1 LNNIWLKFNQSIF
14 PQTCI
19 MCAAWQGGAYG
30 ICDGCLADMPWHNC
44 AQCPQCGLPAYDNQ
58 LCGHCINS
66 PPDFDATRALF
77 RYAFPIQQMLQ
88 RYKYGELL
96 ALGAS
101 FGHLLANHMAAN
113 LLAEMP
119 DLIIPMPLHPKR
131 LQERGFNQ
139 SLEVARIVSEKLNV
153 KLDHSVCERIKLS
166 PPQAS
171 LPLKERVKN
180 MKGAFNCNRPLHGQS
195 IVVIDDVMT
204 TGASLNS
211 LAKALKKAGARRVE
225 CWVIARTLAND

>member
-1 LNNIWLKFNQSIF
+1 
-14 PQTCI
+14 
-19 MCAAWQGGAYG
+19 
-30 ICDGCLADMPWHNC
+30 
-44 AQCPQCGLPAYDNQ
+44 
-58 LCGHCINS
+58 
-66 PPDFDATRALF
+66 
-77 RYAFPIQQMLQ
+77 
-88 RYKYGELL
+88 
-96 ALGAS
+96 
-101 FGHLLANHMAAN
+101 
-113 LLAEMP
+113 LAEMP

-195 IVVIDDVMT
+195 IIVIDDVMT